1 MTHCERLPTVPSKMK
16 VSTINI
22 LCSLLIHLQPLL
34 YNHWLADMINNFGRL
49 DLGVASGLALLAYP
63 ICGWIAEVNNCQGKM
78 IKWSFLVNM
87 TGGIL
92 IVIQTTI
99 TIIYVDPHSKVYG
112 IVADGISCVAIIVGL
127 VGLGMYEANA
137 IQFGMDQLMEASS
150 EQLSSFIHW
159 YFWSVHVAK
168 LLVFYMTIGGFVYM
182 NDCKIQGKDLSNL
195 RQIKNSLNYYLFL
208 IIISLSIVQ
217 ILAVSF
223 GYIITSWSR
232 LHHIENQQSR
242 NSLKIIFQVLK
253 YSYHHKYPERRS
265 AFTYWENDI
274 PSRID
279 LGKEKY
285 GGPFAYEQVE
295 DVKTFFRLLLLIFSL
310 FGFHILGTGY
320 SLSHYIMNTVG
331 CPTLVPMIMIIAN
344 PEHISTLIVVIGVP
358 LFQYI
363 QKYFPRLMPN
373 MLNRLW
379 LGLVLSLIT
388 EATQVLYTLL
398 LVPKNFNCS
407 DYDSLYE
414 GNLILKKCL
423 LANAKVIMNNTCNY
437 LCNDPPV
444 STNLL
449 PVYLSVIPFTLQG
462 ISYLLIFMTILE
474 FICAQ
479 SPNALKGL
487 LIGIWYSTT
496 SIKFPLIQL
505 LDTDSSTLETIPWN
519 IYHGIKGIGIFL
531 SIISFSLVYRYY
543 RYRER
548 NEIVNEQNII
558 EEQYERE
565 LLMNESEDTDSS
577 SEDDELIQ
585 DYMKDK

>member
-1 MTHCERLPTVPSKMK
+1 MK
-16 VSTINI
+16 ISTINI
-22 LCSLLIHLQPLL
+22 VCSLVIHFQPILNNNWITDIAAREVQLL
-34 YNHWLADMINNFGRL
+34 
-49 DLGVASGLALLAYP
+49 LGVAGGLALLAYP
-63 ICGWIAEVNNCQGKM
+63 ICGWIAEVYNCQGKM

-87 TGGIL
+87 TSAIL
-92 IVIQTTI
+92 IVISI
-99 TIIYVDPHSKVYG
+99 TIAIILPFSHTREL
-112 IVADGISCVAIIVGL
+112 IVSIVSCVAVIVGL
-127 VGLGMYEANA
+127 TGLGMYEANA
-137 IQFGMDQLMEASS
+137 IQFGMDQMMDASS

-159 YFWSVHVAK
+159 YFWSVHFGNFFA
-168 LLVFYMTIGGFVYM
+168 FYITIGEFAYMT
-182 NDCKIQGKDLSNL
+182 DCKVHQLGET
-195 RQIKNSLNYYLFL
+195 L
-208 IIISLSIVQ
+208 IIHSKNFFFNDYALIIAISLSIIQ
-217 ILAVSF
+217 ILAVII
-223 GYIITSWSR
+223 GYIVTSWSR

-285 GGPFAYEQVE
+285 GGPFTYEQVE
-295 DVKTFFRLLLLIFSL
+295 DVKTFFRLLLLILSL
-310 FGFHILGTGY
+310 FGFHILGNGY
-320 SLSHYIMNTVG
+320 SLSYYIMNTVG
-331 CPTLVPMIMIIAN
+331 CPTLVPIIMIVAN
-344 PEHISTLIVVIGVP
+344 PEHIPTVIIVIGVP

-363 QKYFPRLMPN
+363 QKYFPRFMPN

-398 LVPKNFNCS
+398 LVPKDFDCS
-407 DYDSLYE
+407 DYAGYFK
-414 GNLILKKCL
+414 GNVILKKCL
-423 LANAKVIMNNTCNY
+423 VANIKIMTNNTCNY

-449 PVYLSVIPFTLQG
+449 TVYLSVIPFTLLG

-496 SIKFPLIQL
+496 SINFPLIHL
-505 LDTDSSTLETIPWN
+505 LDTDSSTSETIPWN

-565 LLMNESEDTDSS
+565 LLMNQSEDTDSS
-577 SEDDELIQ
+577 SDEDDELIQ
-585 DYMKDK
+585 NYTKNE

>member
-1 MTHCERLPTVPSKMK
+1 MHQSEALSNHLNKK
-16 VSTINI
+16 SYEYYI
-22 LCSLLIHLQPLL
+22 L
-34 YNHWLADMINNFGRL
+34 
-49 DLGVASGLALLAYP
+49 LLA
-63 ICGWIAEVNNCQGKM
+63 
-78 IKWSFLVNM
+78 
-87 TGGIL
+87 
-92 IVIQTTI
+92 
-99 TIIYVDPHSKVYG
+99 
-112 IVADGISCVAIIVGL
+112 
-127 VGLGMYEANA
+127 
-137 IQFGMDQLMEASS
+137 
-150 EQLSSFIHW
+150 
-159 YFWSVHVAK
+159 
-168 LLVFYMTIGGFVYM
+168 
-182 NDCKIQGKDLSNL
+182 
-195 RQIKNSLNYYLFL
+195 
-208 IIISLSIVQ
+208 ISLSIIQ
-217 ILAVSF
+217 IVAVIF
-223 GYIITSWSR
+223 GYIATSWSR

-253 YSYHHKYPERRS
+253 YSYQHKYPERRS

-285 GGPFAYEQVE
+285 GGPFTYEQVE
-295 DVKTFFRLLLLIFSL
+295 DVKTFFRLLLLILSL
-310 FGFHILGTGY
+310 FGFHILGNGY
-320 SLSHYIMNTVG
+320 SLSYYIMNTVG

-344 PEHISTLIVVIGVP
+344 PQHIPIVIIVIGVP

-363 QKYFPRLMPN
+363 QKYFPRFMPN

-388 EATQVLYTLL
+388 EATQILYALL
-398 LVPKNFNCS
+398 LVPKDFDCS
-407 DYDSLYE
+407 DYADYFKE
-414 GNLILKKCL
+414 NLIMKKCL
-423 LANAKVIMNNTCNY
+423 LANTKIIMNNTCNY

-449 PVYLSVIPFTLQG
+449 PVYLSVIPFTLLG

-505 LDTDSSTLETIPWN
+505 LDTDSSTSETIPWN

-531 SIISFSLVYRYY
+531 SIISFSSVYRYY

-565 LLMNESEDTDSS
+565 LLMNQSEDTDSS
-577 SEDDELIQ
+577 SDDDDELIQ
-585 DYMKDK
+585 NYTKNE

>member
-1 MTHCERLPTVPSKMK
+1 MK
-16 VSTINI
+16 VTTINI
-22 LCSLLIHLQPLL
+22 LCSLVIHFQPL
-34 YNHWLADMINNFGRL
+34 YNNWLSDVTTKKELLA
-49 DLGVASGLALLAYP
+49 LGIARGLALLAYP

-87 TGGIL
+87 TGAIL
-92 IVIQTTI
+92 IVISI
-99 TIIYVDPHSKVYG
+99 TIG
-112 IVADGISCVAIIVGL
+112 ITLPFSAMRDTIEVTILCIAVIVGL
-127 VGLGMYEANA
+127 TGLGMYEANI
-137 IQFGMDQLMEASS
+137 IQFGMDQMMDASS
-150 EQLSSFIHW
+150 EQLGSFIHW
-159 YFWSVHVAK
+159 YFWSVHFGNLFA
-168 LLVFYMTIGGFVYM
+168 FYIAIGVYVYVS
-182 NDCKIQGKDLSNL
+182 DCKVHQGETLNSDLN
-195 RQIKNSLNYYLFL
+195 KKFFNYYAS
-208 IIISLSIVQ
+208 IIAISFSIVQ
-217 ILAVSF
+217 ILAVIF
-223 GYIITSWSR
+223 GYIVTSWSR

-253 YSYHHKYPERRS
+253 YSYEHKYPEQRS

-285 GGPFAYEQVE
+285 GGPFTYEQVE
-295 DVKTFFRLLLLIFSL
+295 DVKTFFRLLLLILSL
-310 FGFHILGTGY
+310 FGFHILGNGY

-331 CPTLVPMIMIIAN
+331 CPTLVPLMMIIAN
-344 PEHISTLIVVIGVP
+344 PEHIPIVIIVIGVP
-358 LFQYI
+358 LFQCI
-363 QKYFPRLMPN
+363 QKYFPRFMPN

-398 LVPKNFNCS
+398 LVPKDFDCS
-407 DYDSLYE
+407 NHAGLFTE
-414 GNLILKKCL
+414 GNQILKKCL
-423 LANAKVIMNNTCNY
+423 LANTKVIMNKTCNHF
-437 LCNDPPV
+437 CNDPPV

-449 PVYLSVIPFTLQG
+449 PVYLSVIPFALQG
-462 ISYLLIFMTILE
+462 LSYLLIFMTILE

-496 SIKFPLIQL
+496 SIKFPLIHL
-505 LDTDSSTLETIPWN
+505 LDTDSSTSETIPWN

-531 SIISFSLVYRYY
+531 SIISFSSVYRYY

-565 LLMNESEDTDSS
+565 LLMNQSEDTDSS
-577 SEDDELIQ
+577 SDEDDKLVQNYTKNE
-585 DYMKDK
+585 

>member
-1 MTHCERLPTVPSKMK
+1 MK

-34 YNHWLADMINNFGRL
+34 YNDWLYDITTK
-49 DLGVASGLALLAYP
+49 DQQLGLGIASGLALLAYP

-78 IKWSFLVNM
+78 LKWSFLVNM

-92 IVIQTTI
+92 MVIPATI
-99 TIIYVDPHSKVYG
+99 GVLPYSKVYND
-112 IVADGISCVAIIVGL
+112 IADTISWVAIIMDFT
-127 VGLGMYEANA
+127 GLGMYEANA
-137 IQFGMDQLMEASS
+137 IQFGMDQMMEASS
-150 EQLSSFIHW
+150 QQLSSFIHW
-159 YFWSVHVAK
+159 YFWSVHFAK
-168 LLVFYMTIGGFVYM
+168 LLVFYTTIGGFVYM
-182 NDCKIQGKDLSNL
+182 TDCKVEGEDLNNGRNIL
-195 RQIKNSLNYYLFL
+195 YEKSLNYYFIL
-208 IIISLSIVQ
+208 ITISLSIVQ
-217 ILAVSF
+217 ILAVIF

-253 YSYHHKYPERRS
+253 YSYRHKYPERRS

-285 GGPFAYEQVE
+285 GGPFTYEQVE

-320 SLSHYIMNTVG
+320 SLSHYIMSTVG
-331 CPTLVPMIMIIAN
+331 CPTLVPLIMVIGN
-344 PEHISTLIVVIGVP
+344 PEHIFIVIVVIGVP

-363 QKYFPRLMPN
+363 QKYFPRFMPN

-398 LVPKNFNCS
+398 LVAKDFDCS
-407 DYDSLYE
+407 DNASLYE
-414 GNLILKKCL
+414 GNLVLKKCV
-423 LANAKVIMNNTCNY
+423 LANTRVIMNTTCNY
-437 LCNDPPV
+437 LCNDSPV
-444 STNLL
+444 SKNLL
-449 PVYLSVIPFTLQG
+449 PVYLSVIPFTIQG

-496 SIKFPLIQL
+496 SIKFVAIHM
-505 LDTDSSTLETIPWN
+505 LDTSSSTSETIPWN
-519 IYHGIKGIGIFL
+519 IYHGIKGISIFL
-531 SIISFSLVYRYY
+531 SIISFSSVYRYY

-548 NEIVNEQNII
+548 NEIVNVQTII

-577 SEDDELIQ
+577 SEDDELVQ
-585 DYMKDK
+585 DYMKNE

>member
-1 MTHCERLPTVPSKMK
+1 MK
-16 VSTINI
+16 ISTINI
-22 LCSLLIHLQPLL
+22 VCSLVIHFQPILHNTWITDIPHKQEQLL
-34 YNHWLADMINNFGRL
+34 F
-49 DLGVASGLALLAYP
+49 GVASGLALLAYP
-63 ICGWIAEVNNCQGKM
+63 ICGWIAEVYNCQGKM

-87 TGGIL
+87 TSAIL
-92 IVIQTTI
+92 IVIMATI
-99 TIIYVDPHSKVYG
+99 VIMLPFSVTRDTIVSI
-112 IVADGISCVAIIVGL
+112 ISCVAAIMGL
-127 VGLGMYEANA
+127 TGLGMYEANA
-137 IQFGMDQLMEASS
+137 IQFGMDQMMDASS

-159 YFWSVHVAK
+159 YFWSVHFGK
-168 LLVFYMTIGGFVYM
+168 LFAFYITIGEFAYM
-182 NDCKIQGKDLSNL
+182 SGCKVHQLGETLSSHFNNDFFT
-195 RQIKNSLNYYLFL
+195 YYTSIIAISIL
-208 IIISLSIVQ
+208 IIQ
-217 ILAVSF
+217 ILAVIF
-223 GYIITSWSR
+223 GYIVTSWSR

-253 YSYHHKYPERRS
+253 YSYQHKYPERRS

-285 GGPFAYEQVE
+285 GGPFTYEQVE

-310 FGFHILGTGY
+310 FGFHILGNGY
-320 SLSHYIMNTVG
+320 SLSHCIINTVG

-344 PEHISTLIVVIGVP
+344 PEHIPTVIIVIGVP

-363 QKYFPRLMPN
+363 QKYFPRFMPN
-373 MLNRLW
+373 MLIRLW
-379 LGLVLSLIT
+379 IGLVLSLIT

-398 LVPKNFNCS
+398 LVPNDFDCS
-407 DYDSLYE
+407 NYAGGLFTE
-414 GNLILKKCL
+414 GNQILKKCL
-423 LANAKVIMNNTCNY
+423 VANTKVIMNNTCNHF
-437 LCNDPPV
+437 CNDPPV
-444 STNLL
+444 SSNLL
-449 PVYLSVIPFTLQG
+449 TVYLSVIPFTLLG

-505 LDTDSSTLETIPWN
+505 LDTDSSTSETIPWN

-565 LLMNESEDTDSS
+565 LLLNQSEDTDSS
-577 SEDDELIQ
+577 SDEVDDIIQ
-585 DYMKDK
+585 NYTKNE